1 MTARPVSQ
9 KGSYQSTYKCTIT
22 VCTYQSDNHYFYIKF
37 LNSPFH
43 RFLQPFTLNSRRF
56 EYLISS
62 IFYSG
67 KAESIGYFGHCHGT
81 FNVLLICENTKHRLL
96 QFFFLEE
103 NILFIATDVS
113 YIFLKY
119 FQTKAAYSPQNI
131 PKTGNIEGERTN
143 YMVIR
148 QELTTWLYAI
158 F

>member
-43 RFLQPFTLNSRRF
+43 RFLQPFTLNSRRL

-103 NILFIATDVS
+103 NDTVYCNRCELHILK
-113 YIFLKY
+113 IFPNESCIFPPKY
-119 FQTKAAYSPQNI
+119 SKDRKHRRRKN
-131 PKTGNIEGERTN
+131 
-143 YMVIR
+143 
-148 QELTTWLYAI
+148 
-158 F
+158 